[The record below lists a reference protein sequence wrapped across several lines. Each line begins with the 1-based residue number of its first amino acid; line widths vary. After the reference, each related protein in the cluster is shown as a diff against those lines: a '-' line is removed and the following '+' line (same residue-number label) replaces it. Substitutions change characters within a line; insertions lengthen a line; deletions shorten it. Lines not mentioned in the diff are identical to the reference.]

1 MKNSIPLIIAVLL
14 GLAAVFVVSRMMKS
28 SSQTKQDMVEVVAAT
43 RDLAMKDEL
52 QDGYICAK
60 AIPASAL
67 SPRHIPFNNANIIL
81 GQTML
86 RKVAKND
93 VILLNDVGMSKSMS
107 LLLGPGEW
115 AVPVSFSDN
124 SITQFLQPGDEIA
137 ILGTFSVKKSIPSKD
152 LSAEPTIIEERATSV
167 IFPSVRI
174 LDIGSGDGISREEG
188 ANVRAVIVA
197 LPPQQAATLIAAQ
210 RVAELYPAL
219 RKSDDTTFLNRLDGG
234 VVDDSTFL
242 DLRKGLPPVKVPEI
256 GGKAAK

>member
-14 GLAAVFVVSRMMKS
+14 GLAAVFVVSQMMKS
-28 SSQTKQDMVEVVAAT
+28 SSESRQDMVEVVAAT
-43 RDLAMKDEL
+43 RDLAMKEEL

-60 AIPASAL
+60 VIPAAAL
-67 SPRHIPFNNANIIL
+67 SPRHILYKNANMIL

-86 RKVAKND
+86 RKVAKDD
-93 VILLNDVGMSKSMS
+93 VILLNDVGMSKSMN
-107 LLLGPGEW
+107 LLLGQGEW

-124 SITQFLQPGDEIA
+124 GITQFLQPGDEIA
-137 ILGTFSVKKSIPSKD
+137 ILGTFSVKKTIPSKD
-152 LSAEPTIIEERATSV
+152 LSAEPTVIEERATSV
-167 IFPSVRI
+167 IFPCVRI

-188 ANVRAVIVA
+188 MNVRAVIVA

-219 RKSDDTTFLNRLDGG
+219 RKEGDMSSLNRLDGG

-256 GGKAAK
+256 AVKAEK

>member
-14 GLAAVFVVSRMMKS
+14 GLAAVFVVSQMMKGKS
-28 SSQTKQDMVEVVAAT
+28 ESQQDMVQVVAAI
-43 RDLAMKDEL
+43 RDLSMKEEI
-52 QDGYICAK
+52 QEGYICPK
-60 AIPASAL
+60 AIPVTAL
-67 SPRHIPFNNANIIL
+67 SPRHILFSNANIIM

-86 RKVAKND
+86 RKVAKDD

-107 LLLGPGEW
+107 LLLRAGEW

-124 SITQFLQPGDEIA
+124 GITQFLQPGDEIA
-137 ILGTFSVKKSIPSKD
+137 ILGTFSVKKTIPSKD
-152 LSAEPTIIEERATSV
+152 LSAEPTVVEERATSV

-188 ANVRAVIVA
+188 VNVRAVIVA

-219 RKSDDTTFLNRLDGG
+219 RKDDDASFLNRLDGG

-256 GGKAAK
+256 ATKSAK